1 MINAGIEAQRTR
13 RAVQDVL
20 NAFTELVVDTK
31 SLVSCCFASEG
42 SLLAGSRQG

>member
-31 SLVSCCFASEG
+31 SLVG
-42 SLLAGSRQG
+42 SPWKMTAAALRLK